1 MKLATFEHKTNLRWG
16 FVFQHPDTKEEW
28 IFEPQEVQKKI
39 EWYISTKTNPFLF
52 VPSFFPQQEWPN
64 TLCEFLEKGVDAMH
78 TLQQLETFVLHFM
91 EQTDAFILFECA
103 YRAQDVKL
111 CAPIPSPRLLLGIV
125 GNNPAFIRNH
135 LNTPHVNLV
144 PQGHLRH
151 SCAALGANEPIVYA
165 PMPNFF
171 WAYNVEL
178 GIVIGKKAKNVPT
191 EKAMDYVAGFTNV
204 IDSVGN
210 PYLQAYPEI
219 ANLKDIYSI
228 LAYDWAGK
236 AADAS
241 CPIGPYLVTKDEI
254 GHPYNLNTINKMNGL
269 LRDKANTCS
278 MLVGIE
284 RAIAYYSS
292 FMTLYPGDV
301 IHMGA
306 SGKDGLNIER
316 KYKRDTDVDVLEC
329 EIEKLGTLRNPI
341 VYEDI
346 DWRDSNDESKTLH
359 VSAMARQL
367 IKNDACKLNTTSQWN
382 LGTVRNYAVAYGN
395 YKNVKDVQG
404 IECADIGRYFWVPPS
419 ALGKED
425 LKDFHFE
432 KDYDLEISVEL
443 AFVVSKM
450 AKGVI
455 EKEASNYILG
465 FIPLLSLTNN
475 RLQDALIS
483 PSLKREPAILSLYK
497 RWNDGCAIVSEKPI
511 AITNNAE
518 KSITLTLSVNGI
530 EKLSLN
536 TENYVHLSAHYIE
549 IITKYSTL
557 LPGDVI
563 SLGQLGETYTLPA
576 DIPCSSKHSLLMTAT
591 GLPDIK
597 ISL

>member
-1 MKLATFEHKTNLRWG
+1 MRLATFEDKNNLHWG
-16 FVFQHPDTKEEW
+16 FVFPHPETKEDW
-28 IFEPQEVQKKI
+28 IVEPQKVQKKI
-39 EWYISTKTNPFLF
+39 EWYISTKTNPFLY
-52 VPSFFPQQEWPN
+52 VPSFFPKQEWPK
-64 TLCEFLEKGVDAMH
+64 TLRKFLEEGDEAMY
-78 TLQQLETFVLHFM
+78 TLQQLETFALHFM
-91 EQTDAFILFECA
+91 EQTDAFILLECA

-151 SCAALGANEPIVYA
+151 QCTALGANEPIVCA

-178 GIVIGKKAKNVPT
+178 GIVIGKKAKNVPI
-191 EKAMDYVAGFTNV
+191 EEAMDYVAGYTNV

-219 ANLKDIYSI
+219 TKLKDIYSV

-254 GHPYNLNTINKMNGL
+254 GHPYNLSTINKMNGL
-269 LRDKANTCS
+269 LRDRANTCS

-292 FMTLYPGDV
+292 FMTLQPGDV
-301 IHMGA
+301 LHMGA

-316 KYKRDTDVDVLEC
+316 KHKHDTDIDVLEC
-329 EIEKLGTLRNPI
+329 EIEKLGTLHSPI
-341 VYEDI
+341 VYKDI
-346 DWRDSNDESKTLH
+346 DWRDSNDESKALH
-359 VSAMARQL
+359 VSATARQL
-367 IKNDACKLNTTSQWN
+367 IKNDACKLDAASQWN
-382 LGTVRNYAVAYGN
+382 LSTVRNYAAAYGN
-395 YKNVKDVQG
+395 YKNVKEVQG

-425 LKDFHFE
+425 LEEFTFE
-432 KDYDLEISVEL
+432 EGYDLEISIEL
-443 AFVVSKM
+443 AFVVSRI
-450 AKGVI
+450 AKEI
-455 EKEASNYILG
+455 TEKDASNHILG

-475 RLQDALIS
+475 RLRDALIS
-483 PSLKREPAILSLYK
+483 PSLIREPAIVSLYK
-497 RWNDGCAIVSEKPI
+497 RWNDGCAIVSGKPT
-511 AITNNAE
+511 AITGNE
-518 KSITLTLSVNGI
+518 EGSITLTLSVNGTQT
-530 EKLSLN
+530 LNLN
-536 TENYVHLSAHYIE
+536 TANYVHLSAHYME

-563 SLGQLGETYTLPA
+563 SLGQLGETYILPA
-576 DIPCSSKHSLLMTAT
+576 EKLCQGKHSLMMTAT

-597 ISL
+597 VLL